1 MKKIVNLI
9 DVHRLINAL
18 KARHNYI
25 FTREHAKEAMSEITN
40 QMEKNDISISIM
52 HWKKSFYIKLES
64 QKRYG
69 YSGVYNWILGENMI
83 PINSEYAEKYTKAM
97 RKRDSAD
104 NKVRLIDKFL
114 CSGMAIKYVF
124 MQE

>member
-1 MKKIVNLI
+1 MSVIDNKKITTVIKQVKGSLKESI
-9 DVHRLINAL
+9 DI
-18 KARHNYI
+18 K
-25 FTREHAKEAMSEITN
+25 KTN